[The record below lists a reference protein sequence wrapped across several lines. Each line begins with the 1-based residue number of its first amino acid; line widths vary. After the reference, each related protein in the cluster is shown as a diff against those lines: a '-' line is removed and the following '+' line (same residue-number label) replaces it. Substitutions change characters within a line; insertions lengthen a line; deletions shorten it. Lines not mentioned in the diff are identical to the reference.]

1 MTPERIEQE
10 RMAFE
15 AWMVELYPTNPQT
28 ERVGD
33 EYSRLGT
40 QYKWEG
46 WQARATQ
53 SEWISVEDSL
63 PEDDP
68 NLMSKGSLG
77 TNQRYF
83 IYPNPLS
90 KFSPVVPAVMIAYRC
105 LDQETGEYV
114 WGDSMMYPSLSVQN
128 ITHWQPIKS
137 PAPPPHRPDHIPRGR
152 TRGRK

>member
-10 RMAFE
+10 RLAFE
-15 AWMVELYPTNPQT
+15 AWMAELYPTNPQT

-46 WQARATQ
+46 WQAKAAQ

-68 NLMSKGSLG
+68 KLMSKGSLG

-90 KFSPVVPAVMIAYRC
+90 KFSPVVPAVITAYRC
-105 LDQETGEYV
+105 LDQKTGEYV
-114 WGDSMMYPSLSVQN
+114 WGDSMMSPSLSVQN

-137 PAPPPHRPDHIPRGR
+137 PAPPHIPDHIQRGG
-152 TRGRK
+152 TRGKS